1 MQFSLVT
8 DASTH
13 SNREVVVSLCH
24 ADDHSM
30 MVPITIC
37 KQGQINVA
45 DVDLPSFSQL
55 SNIAEKQRIER
66 ESAYHFIK
74 AISHELDVLT
84 SGRVNIATFKID
96 GDTSRPVKLGE
107 HRVRRSQEGRLQV
120 GDRIANAEGHSDNDG
135 GNRDNDINERH
146 Q

>member
-1 MQFSLVT
+1 MQLSLVT

-84 SGRVNIATFKID
+84 SGRVNIAGTRF
-96 GDTSRPVKLGE
+96 
-107 HRVRRSQEGRLQV
+107 QV
-120 GDRIANAEGHSDNDG
+120 GLSSQVNIV
-135 GNRDNDINERH
+135 
-146 Q
+146 

>member
-1 MQFSLVT
+1 
-8 DASTH
+8 
-13 SNREVVVSLCH
+13 
-24 ADDHSM
+24 M

-84 SGRVNIATFKID
+84 SGRVNIAGTRFQVD
-96 GDTSRPVKLGE
+96 LS
-107 HRVRRSQEGRLQV
+107 SQV
-120 GDRIANAEGHSDNDG
+120 NIV
-135 GNRDNDINERH
+135 
-146 Q
+146 